1 MEIPLARTV
10 VIKLAMEVAA
20 VFYRKA
26 GQDSL
31 TQTVVDTILWTTS
44 DGLKKRRL
52 HICIQQ

>member
-26 GQDSL
+26 GQESL

-44 DGLKKRRL
+44 DGLKKTCL